1 MPSDKEWI
9 TITSCSSR
17 IRPTGES
24 SATAYRGFTLYYTVS
39 GISTLIMQGR
49 SGMEYQLKP
58 SSFALINSAIPHRLM
73 VAGHTSCHMIQFVF
87 EKKPSVGMYS
97 LEWLEQICPGSAEL
111 FNTEKEIHIGKENS
125 GLLLTQLA
133 SLVQCVHHSR
143 LHPMNENMVPLH
155 LAAVL
160 IWITHLVNKKV
171 AHRSAAPV
179 YVNRA
184 VHFIELHYFS
194 PFSLE
199 EVARQAGCNP
209 SYLER
214 VFKQALGRTIMEYTI
229 SLRIKNACHMLINT
243 EFSII
248 DIAYECGFSTRQHF
262 MRCFRKLMGTT
273 PLKYRKENQRNIIN
287 TAYLNAAR
295 TDEEK

>member
-1 MPSDKEWI
+1 MQIAKEWI

-17 IRPTGES
+17 IRPAGES
-24 SATAYRGFTLYYTVS
+24 PATAHSGFTLYYTVS
-39 GISTLIMQGR
+39 GISTLIMQG
-49 SGMEYQLKP
+49 SSDMEYQLKP
-58 SSFALINSAIPHRLM
+58 SSFALINSAVPHRLT
-73 VAGHTSCHMIQFVF
+73 VTGHTPCHMIQFIF
-87 EKKPSVGMYS
+87 EKKPSEGMYS
-97 LEWLEQICPGSAEL
+97 LEWLEKICPGSSEL
-111 FNTEKEIHIGKENS
+111 FNEETEIHIGKENS

-171 AHRSAAPV
+171 ARRSAAPV

-214 VFKQALGRTIMEYTI
+214 VFKQALGQTIMEYAI

-262 MRCFRKLMGTT
+262 MRCFRNLMGTT

-295 TDEEK
+295 TEEEK

>member
-1 MPSDKEWI
+1 MNPEKEWI
-9 TITSCSSR
+9 SITSCSSR
-17 IRPTGES
+17 IRPAGEPPAS
-24 SATAYRGFTLYYTVS
+24 SYAGFTLYYTVS
-39 GISTLIMQGR
+39 GISTLVMQENPE
-49 SGMEYQLKP
+49 MEYQLKP
-58 SSFALINSAIPHRLM
+58 SSFALINSSIPHRL
-73 VAGHTSCHMIQFVF
+73 VVSGRTPCHMIQFIF
-87 EKKPSVGMYS
+87 EKTDPAGIYS
-97 LEWLEQICPGSAEL
+97 LAWLERMCPGSAEL
-111 FNTEKEIHIGKENS
+111 FDEESGIHIGKENS

-171 AHRSAAPV
+171 ARRSAAPV

-194 PFSLE
+194 PFTLE
-199 EVARQAGCNP
+199 EVARYAGCNP

-214 VFKQALGRTIMEYTI
+214 VFKQAMGHTIMEYTI
-229 SLRIKNACHMLINT
+229 SLRIRNACHMLINT

-248 DIAYECGFSTRQHF
+248 EIAYECGFSTRQHF
-262 MRCFRKLMGTT
+262 MRCFRNLMGTT

-287 TAYLNAAR
+287 TAYLSAAR
-295 TDEEK
+295 TEEEK

>member
-1 MPSDKEWI
+1 MNPEKEWI
-9 TITSCSSR
+9 SITSCSSR
-17 IRPTGES
+17 IRPAGEPPAS
-24 SATAYRGFTLYYTVS
+24 SYAGFTLYYTVS
-39 GISTLIMQGR
+39 GISTLVMQEN

-58 SSFALINSAIPHRLM
+58 SSFALINSSIPHRL
-73 VAGHTSCHMIQFVF
+73 VVSGRTPCHMIQFIF
-87 EKKPSVGMYS
+87 EKTDPEGIYS
-97 LEWLEQICPGSAEL
+97 LAWLERMCPGSAEL
-111 FNTEKEIHIGKENS
+111 FDEESGIHIGKENS

-171 AHRSAAPV
+171 ARRSAAPV

-194 PFSLE
+194 PFTLE
-199 EVARQAGCNP
+199 EVARYAGCNP

-214 VFKQALGRTIMEYTI
+214 VFKQAMGHTIMEYTI
-229 SLRIKNACHMLINT
+229 SLRIRNACHMLINT

-248 DIAYECGFSTRQHF
+248 EIAYECGFSTRQHF
-262 MRCFRKLMGTT
+262 MRCFRNLMGTT

-287 TAYLNAAR
+287 TAYLSAAR
-295 TDEEK
+295 TEEEK